1 MLRGQAVQSVE
12 EAEQV
17 SRKTAYPNLHLYRAV
32 GNKKAR
38 SMIGAGCC
46 LHSLLCLVVYGKDKK
61 RCPCVYPSAG
71 IRADIFYGVL
81 SNPVQTNAFNGIV
94 SFYDR
99 LQRSSAHIP

>member
-46 LHSLLCLVVYGKDKK
+46 LQS
-61 RCPCVYPSAG
+61 
-71 IRADIFYGVL
+71 
-81 SNPVQTNAFNGIV
+81 
-94 SFYDR
+94 
-99 LQRSSAHIP
+99 